1 MTLHV
6 NPVGALRGLQ
16 WVGHGLALMS
26 KHLVGFSLL
35 LLVGL
40 MPALVLFIVPVIG
53 PLLAFAL
60 GPLITLGFAIGAR
73 AALAGEPVRAALMLE
88 PLLQGTDAKRRQRL
102 LLLTLCYTLAVGAV
116 LVMVFAS
123 GGEALEKIAAA
134 SRGQQAEVAAAS
146 SEVMQAHP
154 GLRGIVLLGAA
165 LLMLIGALFW
175 HAPMLVWW
183 DGQSVAQSLF
193 SSALACWRNK
203 GALFVY
209 SLAWLAGTALL
220 VVLGELLSAMLGSRE
235 LGALAVQPVTLLFVA
250 AYYISVYF
258 SYADCFASSGMPP
271 IRQSST

>member
-1 MTLHV
+1 MTLRV
-6 NPVGALRGLQ
+6 NPVSPARGLN
-16 WVGHGLALMS
+16 WVVNGLSLMS
-26 KHLVGFSLL
+26 KNLVGFTLL
-35 LLVGL
+35 LLAGL
-40 MPALVLFIVPVIG
+40 MPALVLFVVPVIG

-73 AALAGEPVRAALMLE
+73 AALSGEPVRPGQMVE
-88 PLLQGTDAKRRQRL
+88 PLRHSADPQRRQRL
-102 LLLTLCYTLAVGAV
+102 LLLTLCYTLAIGAV

-134 SRGQQAEVAAAS
+134 SRGNQAEVASAS

-154 GLRGIVLLGAA
+154 GLRGIVLFGAA
-165 LLMLIGALFW
+165 LLMLISALFW

-209 SLAWLAGTALL
+209 SLAWLASTALL
-220 VVLGELLSAMLGSRE
+220 VVLGEFLSAIFGSRE
-235 LGALAVQPVTLLFVA
+235 LGALAVQPATLLFVA
-250 AYYISVYF
+250 AYYVSVYF
-258 SYADCFASSGMPP
+258 SYADCFASGVSP
-271 IRQSST
+271 IRESST